1 MIATLA
7 GVRWDFIVV
16 LVYVSLVI
24 GDAEY
29 LSCSYWSSLCLLWGN
44 LLFRSSAH
52 FLSGLFVLMLSSVMN
67 CL

>member
-1 MIATLA
+1 MIATLT

-16 LVYVSLVI
+16 LVYISLVI

-29 LSCSYWSSLCLLWGN
+29 LSCSYWSSLCLLWRN
-44 LLFRSSAH
+44 VLFRSSAH
-52 FLSGLFVLMLSSVMN
+52 FLSGLFVLMLLSVMN